1 MIFKFKVVNNYYIME
16 DNKPVNIFFKSNKIK
31 EETLKG
37 STPFDKYIILQ
48 NETLQEENRLLSSK
62 VNELQNENS
71 SLQEDIDKYDNSSR
85 YFKALLKNLSELERL
100 SGIVA
105 SETEILSNKNFNI
118 YKNFKFKAQRHIYY
132 LEAIMILFM
141 AILYEFKFL
150 SQLQSIVVVFIILF
164 NIAFTQNML
173 NNLVYDNI
181 ENPLVNNTKK
191 KIDEIHKGQDYLS
204 DYIDNL

>member
-1 MIFKFKVVNNYYIME
+1 
-16 DNKPVNIFFKSNKIK
+16 
-31 EETLKG
+31 
-37 STPFDKYIILQ
+37 
-48 NETLQEENRLLSSK
+48 
-62 VNELQNENS
+62 
-71 SLQEDIDKYDNSSR
+71 
-85 YFKALLKNLSELERL
+85 
-100 SGIVA
+100 
-105 SETEILSNKNFNI
+105 
-118 YKNFKFKAQRHIYY
+118 
-132 LEAIMILFM
+132 M

>member
-48 NETLQEENRLLSSK
+48 NETLQEENRLLISK
-62 VNELQNENS
+62 VNELQNQNS

-150 SQLQSIVVVFIILF
+150 SQLHSIVVVFIISVIF
-164 NIAFTQNML
+164 N
-173 NNLVYDNI
+173 
-181 ENPLVNNTKK
+181 
-191 KIDEIHKGQDYLS
+191 
-204 DYIDNL
+204 

>member
-1 MIFKFKVVNNYYIME
+1 ME

>member
-1 MIFKFKVVNNYYIME
+1 MIFKFKVVNNSYTME
-16 DNKPVNIFFKSNKIK
+16 DNKPVNIFFKSNKIR

-37 STPFDKYIILQ
+37 STPFDRYIILQ
-48 NETLQEENRLLSSK
+48 NETLQEENRQLTSK

-100 SGIVA
+100 SCIVA

-141 AILYEFKFL
+141 AILYEFKFKNEFHKET
-150 SQLQSIVVVFIILF
+150 IVIYY
-164 NIAFTQNML
+164 NI
-173 NNLVYDNI
+173 V
-181 ENPLVNNTKK
+181 K
-191 KIDEIHKGQDYLS
+191 
-204 DYIDNL
+204 

>member
-1 MIFKFKVVNNYYIME
+1 ME
-16 DNKPVNIFFKSNKIK
+16 DNKPVNIFFKSNKIR

-37 STPFDKYIILQ
+37 STPFDRYIILQ
-48 NETLQEENRLLSSK
+48 NETLQEENRQLTSK
-62 VNELQNENS
+62 VNELQTENS

-85 YFKALLKNLSELERL
+85 YFKGLLKNLSELEKL

-105 SETEILSNKNFNI
+105 SEIEILGNKNLNI
-118 YKNFKFKAQRHIYY
+118 YKNFKIKAQRHIYY

-141 AILYEFKFL
+141 GILYEFKFL
-150 SQLQSIVVVFIILF
+150 SQFQSIVVVFIILF

-173 NNLVYDNI
+173 NNLVCDNI
-181 ENPLVNNTKK
+181 ENPLINNTKK
-191 KIDEIHKGQDYLS
+191 KIDDIHKGQDYLS